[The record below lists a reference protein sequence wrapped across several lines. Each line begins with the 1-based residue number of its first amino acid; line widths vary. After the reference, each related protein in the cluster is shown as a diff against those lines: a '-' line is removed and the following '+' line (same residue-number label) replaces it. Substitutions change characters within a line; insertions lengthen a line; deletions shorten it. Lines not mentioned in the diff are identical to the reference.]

1 MAMFTR
7 SSKPDGAGDPPGEG
21 AADAAASRHTIGEL
35 LRQTRESY
43 GGEIDRIAA
52 TLRIRGSYLTA
63 IEESRYSQ
71 LPGPVYALGFVRAYA
86 NHLGLDGEEA
96 VRRFKQEAT
105 GFDVPRDLTFPVP
118 LSERSIPGGTM
129 LLAAFILAICG
140 YGLWYYLSTAE
151 RARPERVAA
160 VPPEL
165 VVPSPSTTSAAPP
178 TADASPQQVTDQPT
192 VPPPPSVTNA
202 PVETAAPSPPAPVP
216 PAPVVAAPV
225 APPPPVATVAPTPAS
240 TPPAPT
246 SDGRVFGAVSGPSRV
261 SIRTA
266 KDSWVQIR
274 DGNQVTGERVLHPGD
289 TLKVADK
296 SSLILATGNASVLDI
311 TVDGRKAPTIGG
323 TIRHTIMLDPDRL
336 LAGTALVLPPD
347 PAPPPAPAP
356 RPPAPAAAPPA
367 PVASPTGEPGVM
379 QPVGN

>member
-1 MAMFTR
+1 M
-7 SSKPDGAGDPPGEG
+7 
-21 AADAAASRHTIGEL
+21 
-35 LRQTRESY
+35 
-43 GGEIDRIAA
+43 
-52 TLRIRGSYLTA
+52 
-63 IEESRYSQ
+63 
-71 LPGPVYALGFVRAYA
+71 
-86 NHLGLDGEEA
+86 
-96 VRRFKQEAT
+96 
-105 GFDVPRDLTFPVP
+105 
-118 LSERSIPGGTM
+118 
-129 LLAAFILAICG
+129 
-140 YGLWYYLSTAE
+140 
-151 RARPERVAA
+151 
-160 VPPEL
+160 
-165 VVPSPSTTSAAPP
+165 
-178 TADASPQQVTDQPT
+178 
-192 VPPPPSVTNA
+192 
-202 PVETAAPSPPAPVP
+202 
-216 PAPVVAAPV
+216 
-225 APPPPVATVAPTPAS
+225 
-240 TPPAPT
+240 
-246 SDGRVFGAVSGPSRV
+246 FGAVSGPSRV